1 MLTGEIRSQ
10 IDAVWKRA
18 SWTGGVSNPL
28 CDSVDVRAANGP
40 ASVSAMSA
48 PDYYRILHV
57 QPDAP
62 AAIIH
67 ASYRTLLQ
75 RALGGSRGTEEI
87 ALLDR
92 AYAVLGDPA
101 RRATY
106 DLERAGRADSAP
118 RDVNDETGTIGTRSC
133 LFCGALHALERSLE
147 RDDECGQC
155 ASPLYPA
162 ERHRLEYSGQRML
175 NRIPKRHAIHLWV
188 AWPQDSP
195 IRGEMRNLSLNGM
208 SFASGVRF
216 EPNQIVRIEC
226 TELRALAR
234 IAHVERDGNGSE
246 RFSAGVE
253 FLTLR
258 FRQVRGSF
266 VSEEV

>member
-1 MLTGEIRSQ
+1 
-10 IDAVWKRA
+10 
-18 SWTGGVSNPL
+18 
-28 CDSVDVRAANGP
+28 
-40 ASVSAMSA
+40 MSA

-87 ALLDR
+87 ALLDE
-92 AYAVLGDPA
+92 AYAVLGDA
-101 RRATY
+101 RRRATY
-106 DLERAGRADSAP
+106 DLERAARADAAQ
-118 RDVNDETGTIGTRSC
+118 RDPSDETGTFRARSC
-133 LFCGALHALERSLE
+133 LFCGALHALERKLE
-147 RDDECGQC
+147 RDDECAQC
-155 ASPLYPA
+155 LSPLYPA

-175 NRIPKRHAIHLWV
+175 NRIPKRRDVNVWV
-188 AWPQDSP
+188 TWPQDAP
-195 IRGEMRNLSLNGM
+195 IRAEMRDLSLNGM

-226 TELRALAR
+226 TELRALGR
-234 IAHVERDGNGSE
+234 IAHVERGANGAE

-258 FRQVRGSF
+258 FRRLRGSF
-266 VSEEV
+266 VSDAV